1 MSEAKYK
8 VGQPVKRLCDG
19 MTGTVIG
26 VMTAYR
32 VQWDGAADT
41 NPVRWLDEELTPYD
55 PPIKVGDAVR
65 RKDDHG
71 SGGIVRHIEGQ
82 EVCYWSKIKGVGLF
96 VRNID
101 ELERDPD
108 AGKAVGT

>member
-32 VQWDGAADT
+32 VQWDGAAAT
-41 NPVRWLDEELTPYD
+41 NPVRGFDEELTPYD

-65 RKDDHG
+65 MKDDYAD
-71 SGGIVRHIEGQ
+71 GGVVRHIEGD
-82 EVCYWSKIKGVGLF
+82 EVCFLSKNENRLYVTIAT
-96 VRNID
+96 N
-101 ELERDPD
+101 LERDPD